1 MNKRERKRKREGDGR
16 PGRKKREKERRK
28 KREEENGA
36 LAPLFMF
43 LYRLLSHLCV
53 FLPIYLV
60 RNPLPVDVGTV
71 GQTTSNIVYVVVFSL
86 PQACVSSD

>member
-1 MNKRERKRKREGDGR
+1 LNKRERKRKREGDGR
-16 PGRKKREKERRK
+16 PGRKKREKERRR

-36 LAPLFMF
+36 LAPLFIF
-43 LYRLLSHLCV
+43 LYRLSSHLCV

-60 RNPLPVDVGTV
+60 RNPLPVDVGTA
-71 GQTTSNIVYVVVFSL
+71 GQITSNIVFVVVFSI